1 LHVEESLSAHQIGAL
16 RQEIEDMYNMN
27 LLRPSRTLD
36 SNWSLHS
43 SGDVMTARSLAKL
56 EALSEFVRTAGNS
69 PSSLIHAASSM
80 GKEYA
85 CRRTRALLRDEAR
98 NAGIES
104 LTQMSDLISFKNI
117 LTIVEEFA
125 YDIGQYA
132 VTIAADGIDYSGK
145 NADLGT
151 SRAKFEGWK
160 AGFGVAGAVTKSD
173 GIVKLFVYRIEPKTG
188 PILTDLHH
196 IGIEWGNKLS

>member
-1 LHVEESLSAHQIGAL
+1 
-16 RQEIEDMYNMN
+16 
-27 LLRPSRTLD
+27 
-36 SNWSLHS
+36 
-43 SGDVMTARSLAKL
+43 
-56 EALSEFVRTAGNS
+56 
-69 PSSLIHAASSM
+69 
-80 GKEYA
+80 
-85 CRRTRALLRDEAR
+85 
-98 NAGIES
+98 
-104 LTQMSDLISFKNI
+104 MSDLISFKNI

-125 YDIGQYA
+125 SDIGQYA